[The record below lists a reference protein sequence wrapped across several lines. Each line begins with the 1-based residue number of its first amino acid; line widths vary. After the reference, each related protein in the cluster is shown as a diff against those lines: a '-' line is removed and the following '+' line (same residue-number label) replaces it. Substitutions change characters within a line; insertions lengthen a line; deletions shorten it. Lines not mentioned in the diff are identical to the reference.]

1 MSKKADVARSHKAEL
16 RTRWRSFM
24 DDGTLAG
31 LRSEGR
37 LVAHYVFLTGSWTTC
52 QVKFAIRQAARALCV
67 HPNTARRGVQQL
79 LDAGILE
86 ILDKGTG
93 TSRTTY
99 IVSTRSRA
107 VTPPVTSGDRPRS
120 RAVTGAHTSGDHP
133 GHGSCPER
141 TRVVTGAHTG
151 GDHTSV
157 LVSVSSV
164 RRDSDVSVPETAG
177 AGLRP
182 ARRLRPGRPIFDS
195 TGNGLPVDELT
206 RAAHADSSPGKE
218 SDDDRIERTEST
230 HEATA

>member
-1 MSKKADVARSHKAEL
+1 MAAKPDRNNQKAEL

-24 DDGTLAG
+24 DDGTLAS

-37 LVAHYVFLTGSWTTC
+37 LMAHYVFLTGSWTTC
-52 QVKFAIRQAARALCV
+52 QIRFAIRQAARAMGV

-79 LDAGILE
+79 LAAGVLE
-86 ILDKGTG
+86 ILEKGEG

-99 IVSTRSRA
+99 LVPTRSRA

-120 RAVTGAHTSGDHP
+120 RVVTGAHTSGDHP

-141 TRVVTGAHTG
+141 TRAVTGAHTG

-164 RRDSDVSVPETAG
+164 RRDSDVSVAETAV
-177 AGLRP
+177 AGVGP
-182 ARRLRPGRPIFDS
+182 ARRLRPHRMLSNDKSEGTPRTDQTPA
-195 TGNGLPVDELT
+195 TG
-206 RAAHADSSPGKE
+206 S
-218 SDDDRIERTEST
+218 
-230 HEATA
+230 